1 MAQRSLCSP
10 QWLHSLYYLGGTNL
24 HGAVARRTKC
34 AWAHQPPR
42 QLGAKIGLCPMAQ
55 RLMSSM
61 QPGPGLPLALSGR
74 PQRPRALRLTRQIP
88 RGISESLASLPLT
101 ECHGHGAD
109 HSVPVARAMCELAR
123 GAEAAEQAV
132 AGRHV
137 PASRCPPAGPP
148 PLVSLF
154 VFQLPLAA

>member
-10 QWLHSLYYLGGTNL
+10 QWLHSLYYLGGTHL

-42 QLGAKIGLCPMAQ
+42 QPATELGAKIGLCPMAQ
-55 RLMSSM
+55 RLMRSM

-88 RGISESLASLPLT
+88 RGDLP
-101 ECHGHGAD
+101 
-109 HSVPVARAMCELAR
+109 SVPAMCRPLARAMCELAR

-137 PASRCPPAGPP
+137 PASRCPPAGPR
-148 PLVSLF
+148 L
-154 VFQLPLAA
+154 

>member
-10 QWLHSLYYLGGTNL
+10 QWLHSLYYLGGAHL

-34 AWAHQPPR
+34 AWARISRPG
-42 QLGAKIGLCPMAQ
+42 QLWAKIGLCPMAE
-55 RLMSSM
+55 RLMRSM
-61 QPGPGLPLALSGR
+61 QLGPGLPLALSGR

-88 RGISESLASLPLT
+88 RGDLP
-101 ECHGHGAD
+101 
-109 HSVPVARAMCELAR
+109 SVPATDGMCRPPARAMCELAR
-123 GAEAAEQAV
+123 GAEAAEQAA
-132 AGRHV
+132 AGTHV

-154 VFQLPLAA
+154 VFLLPLAA